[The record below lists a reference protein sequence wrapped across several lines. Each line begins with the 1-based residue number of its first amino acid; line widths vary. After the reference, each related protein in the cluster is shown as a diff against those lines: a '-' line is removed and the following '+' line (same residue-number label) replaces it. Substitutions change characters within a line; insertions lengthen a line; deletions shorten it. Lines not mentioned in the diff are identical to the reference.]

1 VGESYLEKV
10 GRLNMARFNAE
21 SDILRERVL
30 IPEPD
35 SEEEPATGLVA
46 EMWDIQQRLNQM
58 SDEEIEALDVEAFV
72 DSLD

>member
-1 VGESYLEKV
+1 
-10 GRLNMARFNAE
+10 
-21 SDILRERVL
+21 
-30 IPEPD
+30 
-35 SEEEPATGLVA
+35 VA